1 MKHMVTALSITA
13 ALSLAIACS
22 DDHDHE
28 GEDHDHGAMPAS
40 CEAFHEACVKAE
52 SLGGKAAECHDL
64 THKEGVTESECA
76 AKKSECTAACALTA
90 PPDAG
95 GPDATSRDVATGG

>member
-1 MKHMVTALSITA
+1 MKRIAVSLSITA
-13 ALSLAIACS
+13 ALSLAVACS

-40 CEAFHEACVKAE
+40 CDAFHEACVKAE

-64 THKEGVTESECA
+64 THKEGVTEAECS
-76 AKKSECTAACALTA
+76 AKKAECTAACTLTSS
-90 PPDAG
+90 PDAG
-95 GPDATSRDVATGG
+95 SRDAATGG